1 MSWNDIHND
10 MDIDDPKRPSSIQSI
25 FDDLDDEPAETVQES
40 FKDTMRDIKL
50 KRAGYDKKT
59 GTMTYIDDD
68 GNEKQ
73 IKVVINDADDYD
85 RAIEKI
91 NKKLTEKFG
100 ENSIIKTKA
109 LVKAKKHLQK
119 KKLKEINDGPYVGMV
134 GLSSRLLHSYPK
146 VYLNTTDI
154 DKLTGKDIEA
164 ICSHELEHI
173 RQVGRKHDKI
183 KYSKAPDDGMLLLLN
198 DDSLEF
204 IKSFMK
210 DNPDITSR
218 LSPYHDRLLS
228 ELTADAAAIRRVG
241 PKRYEKAL
249 RKLIGEMTSYER
261 TYDETREATV
271 DLVKDMDRADT
282 IMGIIDNMDKKEL
295 SDKEFKKLFKDTK
308 GIFDRINSG
317 CIDILRSIIS
327 IEAISTTDS
336 STKKWKSFKEFFGD
350 FVKAFK
356 RPYKYFKSEVGNKI
370 IEELEPIERKEAI
383 RYLYDKSLK
392 EYIIPIDSN
401 EYEEVYKEQVGA
413 ALDSTKARLEF
424 CRAYGAW
431 YRSQSKKTV
440 KEYLEV
446 MLSIDNVFCEEYML
460 DWLVDEIV
468 MESDD
473 YQDDDILVDDTY
485 TETAQEDCVQEGM
498 FDAGFGN
505 LRSKI
510 AQALGEKFKVT
521 NIVKGMGGK
530 DKFDIT
536 EADADFDGT
545 KTTVESTG
553 TGCKVVS
560 RGDGKFKCHFTNIPL
575 SQALNKIL
583 ELFEKPELLLEGAF
597 YNISRSGGKLYM
609 EDGEEDKDNDD
620 SNNDDNNTSDE
631 LPKPPEDDSENED
644 TDDNSSNEETT
655 TEEDDIDI
663 SSFGSDTSDVQNEYD
678 PGDIEILN
686 KLIASE
692 NEAIN
697 DYFDGTKDTKD
708 ENLRTLY
715 GDIGH
720 EERFHLEQL
729 LYAKS
734 TLTGEKYEPR
744 DPEVKKEYEELIAG
758 GMDEDTAA
766 STAIDKT
773 SVLGSDNGDDS
784 DIEELEQEAALIET
798 MLVHNE
804 ILTTF
809 CESQLDLIKGHHII
823 DKSVNVIM
831 ESFIQEEVE
840 NVTTAPKQITRIQDP
855 ITLLAKGLKASINGL
870 LRLSSVIRDSVAKSK
885 VKNHRK
891 YEWIKKH
898 GIGELFKSGI
908 SLYFYSDKNSN
919 MDFNTPAQYVDMMYR
934 LTKMIGESCGIKLT
948 AAANHRTISN
958 PIMFKNIDEG
968 LRKLNGAILTP
979 TKVVVTDNNRDALA
993 REFFGYSNEKIPVNV
1008 SHGEN
1013 GPVVRDSN
1021 NIYNKMEILSLTTK
1035 QYCDVAAAVLEQLK
1049 RFEGDVNSIYYKN
1062 RKAYNYAVE
1071 GMKTVVN
1078 RYNQFIKAMAH
1089 DLKVML
1095 TLDNGLLKMTRERD
1109 ATEQTGGK
1117 WEGAD
1122 VRVSPKPN
1130 QGVQYTKRK
1139 RG

>member
-1 MSWNDIHND
+1 MTTKSFME
-10 MDIDDPKRPSSIQSI
+10 MDVDEFEDKSGKVVNKPNLDFD
-25 FDDLDDEPAETVQES
+25 FDDEEETTPAE
-40 FKDTMRDIKL
+40 
-50 KRAGYDKKT
+50 DKSSST
-59 GTMTYIDDD
+59 
-68 GNEKQ
+68 
-73 IKVVINDADDYD
+73 
-85 RAIEKI
+85 
-91 NKKLTEKFG
+91 
-100 ENSIIKTKA
+100 
-109 LVKAKKHLQK
+109 
-119 KKLKEINDGPYVGMV
+119 EIND
-134 GLSSRLLHSYPK
+134 LCISYAMG
-146 VYLNTTDI
+146 VDDSI
-154 DKLTGKDIEA
+154 
-164 ICSHELEHI
+164 HELDNDGFQIENDGEDYF
-173 RQVGRKHDKI
+173 VKFD
-183 KYSKAPDDGMLLLLN
+183 YSKHERWEQFIEKHIKNTYWNEYIRVSTIDIVFLIKENGKITRIENKNYEENPELLETCNRLCDQN
-198 DDSLEF
+198 F
-204 IKSFMK
+204 ATIKDLIMSNSHYKQELGGEDTQME
-210 DNPDITSR
+210 NEGEPIT
-218 LSPYHDRLLS
+218 D
-228 ELTADAAAIRRVG
+228 
-241 PKRYEKAL
+241 EK
-249 RKLIGEMTSYER
+249 TQ
-261 TYDETREATV
+261 
-271 DLVKDMDRADT
+271 
-282 IMGIIDNMDKKEL
+282 L
-295 SDKEFKKLFKDTK
+295 SD
-308 GIFDRINSG
+308 
-317 CIDILRSIIS
+317 
-327 IEAISTTDS
+327 S
-336 STKKWKSFKEFFGD
+336 SE
-350 FVKAFK
+350 
-356 RPYKYFKSEVGNKI
+356 
-370 IEELEPIERKEAI
+370 
-383 RYLYDKSLK
+383 
-392 EYIIPIDSN
+392 IDSTD
-401 EYEEVYKEQVGA
+401 A
-413 ALDSTKARLEF
+413 
-424 CRAYGAW
+424 
-431 YRSQSKKTV
+431 
-440 KEYLEV
+440 
-446 MLSIDNVFCEEYML
+446 
-460 DWLVDEIV
+460 
-468 MESDD
+468 
-473 YQDDDILVDDTY
+473 
-485 TETAQEDCVQEGM
+485 TETTQEGYVQEGM

-505 LRSKI
+505 LRLKI
-510 AQALGEKFKVT
+510 AKALGDKFKVT
-521 NIVKGMGGK
+521 NVAKGMGGK

-536 EADADFDGT
+536 ETDADYDGT

-609 EDGEEDKDNDD
+609 EDGEENTDNDD
-620 SNNDDNNTSDE
+620 TSDE

-644 TDDNSSNEETT
+644 ADDSSSNEEATV
-655 TEEDDIDI
+655 EEDDIDI

-773 SVLGSDNGDDS
+773 SMFGSDNGDDS

-809 CESQLDLIKGHHII
+809 CESQLDLIRGHHII

-831 ESFIQEEVE
+831 ESFIQEEVD
-840 NVTTAPKQITRIQDP
+840 NVTTAPKQITKIQNP
-855 ITLLAKGLKASINGL
+855 IALLTKGLKASINGL
-870 LRLSSVIRDSVAKSK
+870 LRLSSVIKDSVAKSK

-908 SLYFYSDKNSN
+908 SLYFYSDKNSK
-919 MDFNTPAQYVDMMYR
+919 MDFDTPAQYVDMMYR

-948 AAANHRTISN
+948 AAAKHRTISN
-958 PIMFKNIDEG
+958 PIKFGNIEEG
-968 LRKLNGAILTP
+968 LKKLNGAILTP
-979 TKVVVTDNNRDALA
+979 TKVVITDNNKDALA

-1013 GPVVRDSN
+1013 GPVIKDSN

-1035 QYCDVAAAVLEQLK
+1035 QYCDVSAAVLDQLK
-1049 RFEGDVNSIYYKN
+1049 KFEGDVNSIYYKN
-1062 RKAYNYAVE
+1062 RKVYNYAVE
-1071 GMKTVVN
+1071 GMKVIVN

-1095 TLDNGLLKMTRERD
+1095 TLDNGILKMTRERD
-1109 ATEQTGGK
+1109 AIEQTGGK
-1117 WEGAD
+1117 WEGDD
-1122 VRVSPKPN
+1122 VRVSQKPD
-1130 QGVQYTKRK
+1130 QGVQYTRRK